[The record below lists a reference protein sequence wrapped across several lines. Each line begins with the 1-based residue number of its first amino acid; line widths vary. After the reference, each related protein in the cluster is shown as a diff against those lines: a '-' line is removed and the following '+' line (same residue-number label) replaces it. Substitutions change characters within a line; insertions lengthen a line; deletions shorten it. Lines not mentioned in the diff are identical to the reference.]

1 MQPKPIR
8 ALSRGLAV
16 LSALNRHGT
25 ATVVTL
31 ARETGLSRAT
41 VYRIMQTLLDDGYV
55 ARGTTEDRF
64 IPRLRVRELA
74 EGFEDEHW
82 ISGVAKP
89 ALAALTARILWP
101 SDVAT
106 LEGTRMVIRDTTHRI
121 APLSIDHGMVGRR
134 LPMLASTVGHAYLA
148 FAPEPERDALLAL
161 LAASNDPADAPARDP
176 ARVARLL
183 AATRRRG
190 YGLRQGGRP
199 WPHTGSI
206 GLPIRLNGR
215 VLGCINVIWMARVV
229 RQEEGIRQCL
239 EPLQETAA
247 LIEARLAAGEG

>member
-16 LSALNRHGT
+16 LAALNRHGT

-64 IPRLRVRELA
+64 IPRQRVRELA

-82 ISGVAKP
+82 ISAVAKP

-134 LPMLASTVGHAYLA
+134 LPMLASTVGLAYLA
-148 FAPEPERDALLAL
+148 FAPPAERDALLAL
-161 LAASNDPADAPARDP
+161 LA
-176 ARVARLL
+176 V
-183 AATRRRG
+183 TRRRG
-190 YGLRQGGRP
+190 YGLRQGGAP

-206 GLPIRLNGR
+206 GLPIRHEGR

-229 RQEEGIRQCL
+229 RQEEGVRQCL
-239 EPLQETAA
+239 EPLRETAA
-247 LIEARLAAGEG
+247 TIEARLAAGEG

>member
-1 MQPKPIR
+1 MQPKPVR

-16 LSALNRHGT
+16 LAALNRHGT
-25 ATVVTL
+25 ASVPTL

-41 VYRIMQTLLDDGYV
+41 VYRVMQTLLDEGYA

-64 IPRLRVRELA
+64 ILRLRVRELS

-82 ISGVAKP
+82 ISAVAKP
-89 ALAALTARILWP
+89 ALAALTAKILWP
-101 SDVAT
+101 CDVAT

-134 LPMLASTVGHAYLA
+134 LPMLASTVGLAYLA
-148 FAPEPERDALLAL
+148 FSPAAECEALLAL
-161 LAASNDPADAPARDP
+161 LAASEDPLDASARD
-176 ARVARLL
+176 AAATARLL

-190 YGLRQGGRP
+190 YGLRQGGAP

-206 GLPIRLNGR
+206 GIPIRHKGR
-215 VLGCINVIWMARVV
+215 IMGCINVIWMARVV
-229 RQEEGIRQCL
+229 RQEDGVRQCL
-239 EPLQETAA
+239 APLRETAG
-247 LIEARLAAGEG
+247 LIERRLADGEG